1 MPPQKLSIPCHGMM
15 GVESLAASSEAQRSG
30 VADAVRRLPQGSTK
44 NRENNPMQSRM
55 PGPGR
60 ELINLLDGQ
69 LARVRYALIADV
81 LLRGSETTR
90 WA

>member
-1 MPPQKLSIPCHGMM
+1 
-15 GVESLAASSEAQRSG
+15 
-30 VADAVRRLPQGSTK
+30 
-44 NRENNPMQSRM
+44 M

-81 LLRGSETTR
+81 LLIQAMISPFEP
-90 WA
+90 WAVKM